1 MQNGIHKNWV
11 IILVVFAFASGL
23 SGGYWWQNT
32 NLTPQSQADVQN
44 DQPATKQNN
53 IDLSLFWDVAN
64 RVENEY
70 VETDALK
77 SDKALYGAI
86 RGMVD
91 SLGDSYTVF
100 MDPEESKQFQQDL
113 NGTLEGI
120 GAELGL
126 QDGKLV
132 IISLLKKSPAEK
144 SGLMPKDIIYKIDD
158 SFTEDLSLFEAIMK
172 IRGEKG
178 SKVSLTVV
186 REGDKEPL
194 ILEITRDTISVESVT
209 YELINNNIAYI
220 SINQFSDSTAK
231 ELSAVISKLLLD
243 GADGVVLDLRY
254 NGGGY
259 LDISV
264 EILSELLEGKQK
276 VVSLKRRNQAD
287 EEFMTSG
294 HSRLAD
300 LPLVILINQGSASA
314 SEIVAG
320 AIQDLKRGFIIG
332 EQSFGKGSVQEII
345 KLDGGASLRM
355 TIAKWF
361 TAKDRDIHSVGL
373 TPDMIVKLSREDILD
388 GKDPQKDAAVT
399 YVQNLLK

>member
-11 IILVVFAFASGL
+11 IILVVFAFATGL
-23 SGGYWWQNT
+23 TGGYWWQNQ
-32 NLTPQSQADVQN
+32 NLVTQSQADVQN

-70 VETDALK
+70 VQTDALK

-86 RGMVD
+86 RGMVE

-158 SFTEDLSLFEAIMK
+158 SFTDDLSLFEAIMK

-361 TAKDRDIHSVGL
+361 TAKDRDIHGVGL

>member
-1 MQNGIHKNWV
+1 MQNGINKNFV
-11 IILVVFAFASGL
+11 IALTIIAFATGVGSGF
-23 SGGYWWQNT
+23 WWQPESVIT
-32 NLTPQSQADVQN
+32 TPQQN
-44 DQPATKQNN
+44 EEQGKNDSPVENM
-53 IDLSLFWDVAN
+53 DLSLFWDVAS
-64 RVENEY
+64 RVNNEY
-70 VETDALK
+70 VEADALK

-86 RGMVD
+86 KGMVD

-113 NGTLEGI
+113 NGKLEGI
-120 GAELGL
+120 GAELGI
-126 QDGKLV
+126 QDGNLIV
-132 IISLLKKSPAEK
+132 ISLLKKSPAEK
-144 SGLMPKDIIYKIDD
+144 SGLMPKDVIYKIDD

-178 SKVSLTVV
+178 TKVSLTVV
-186 REGDKEPL
+186 REGDKEPHV
-194 ILEITRDTISVESVT
+194 LEITRDTINVESVT
-209 YELINNNIAYI
+209 YEVINDSIAYI

-231 ELSAVISKLLLD
+231 ELSAVISKLILD
-243 GADGVVLDLRY
+243 GADGVILDLRY

-264 EILSELLEGKQK
+264 EILSEFVTGEQK
-276 VVSLKRRNQAD
+276 VVSLKRRNQPD
-287 EEFMTSG
+287 EDFTTSG

-300 LPLVILINQGSASA
+300 LPLVVLINQGSASA

-320 AIQDLKRGFIIG
+320 AIQDLKRGFVIG

-361 TAKDRDIHSVGL
+361 TANGRDIHEVGL
-373 TPDMIVKLSREDILD
+373 TPDMVIKLTREDILD
-388 GKDPQKDAAVT
+388 GKDPQKDAAVS
-399 YVQNLLK
+399 YMQNLLK